1 MLNITLLTIGKIK
14 DKSLTDL
21 ILEYLKRL
29 SPYAKIKIEE
39 LKAESFKADNKNK
52 AKEAEGERILNYLK
66 KYPDSQVILLT
77 ENGQTFDSVE
87 FSDFINHET
96 AHYIF
101 VIAGSLGFSKAVENK
116 IKTSLSLS
124 KMTFTHEMARLI
136 LLEQIYRAVTI
147 HKNKEYH
154 Y

>member
-14 DKSLTDL
+14 DKSINDL

-29 SPYAKIKIEE
+29 KPYAKINIEE
-39 LKAESFKADNKNK
+39 LKSESFKVDNKNK
-52 AKEAEGERILNYLK
+52 AKEVEGERIINYLK

-77 ENGQTFDSVE
+77 ENGKTFDSVE
-87 FSDFINHET
+87 FSDFINNENTHF
-96 AHYIF
+96 IF

-136 LLEQIYRAVTI
+136 LLEQIYRAITI
-147 HKNKEYH
+147 HKKKEYH

>member
-14 DKSLTDL
+14 DKSINDL

-29 SPYAKIKIEE
+29 KPYAKINIEE
-39 LKAESFKADNKNK
+39 LKSESFKVDNKNK
-52 AKEAEGERILNYLK
+52 AKEVEGERILNYLK

-77 ENGQTFDSVE
+77 ENGKTFDSVE
-87 FSDFINHET
+87 FSDFINNENTHF
-96 AHYIF
+96 IF

-136 LLEQIYRAVTI
+136 LLEQIYRAITI
-147 HKNKEYH
+147 HKKKEYH